1 MVVVVNFRIRA
12 DLHALADH
20 DAFHAVDADAITK
33 RRIAADLQRTAVHG
47 QQLQSSV
54 GTDVPAQTDGA
65 ALRDDDLRVRGKPLN
80 AGIEKMMEMKQ
91 LHDPEF
97 HRAEQHADQIKDE
110 SPQ

>member
-1 MVVVVNFRIRA
+1 MASSFDLLWARTCLPRRMVPPSA
-12 DLHALADH
+12 M
-20 DAFHAVDADAITK
+20 T
-33 RRIAADLQRTAVHG
+33 T
-47 QQLQSSV
+47 SV
-54 GTDVPAQTDGA
+54 LGE
-65 ALRDDDLRVRGKPLN
+65 N

>member
-1 MVVVVNFRIRA
+1 MASSFDLLWARTCLPRRMVPPSA
-12 DLHALADH
+12 M
-20 DAFHAVDADAITK
+20 T
-33 RRIAADLQRTAVHG
+33 T
-47 QQLQSSV
+47 SV
-54 GTDVPAQTDGA
+54 LG
-65 ALRDDDLRVRGKPLN
+65 GKTLN